1 MAISAPT
8 NSSTEDSFVARLRR
22 ALPLSTMV
30 FVLGVLVIQ
39 MAFITSYIGAFHRPT
54 PHNIEVEVVAP
65 SSLANG
71 LVARLNAIS
80 GEPLEARAISEE
92 TSAVAALRQDRTAAV
107 FVPDLAKP
115 DDTLLVASAGGAAQ
129 ASAVEAVFQQAE
141 TAEHRSLEV
150 RDLVPFQSGDGR
162 GLSAFYLVVG
172 WLIGGYLLATLF
184 GITHGRPTSLRL
196 AAVRLGATVPYA
208 VLSGL
213 GGALIIGP
221 VLGALDGHFAAVAGV
236 GALLVLAAATVAIGL
251 QALFGT
257 VGVGIVLIIF
267 VVLGNPSAGGPYQAS
282 LLPAFWRVIGGAL
295 PNGAGVTTIRQ
306 ITYFGAY
313 GITTPLLIICVWM
326 IGGVALTMVA
336 TSARSRLRAG
346 RHARPI

>member
-1 MAISAPT
+1 
-8 NSSTEDSFVARLRR
+8 
-22 ALPLSTMV
+22 
-30 FVLGVLVIQ
+30 
-39 MAFITSYIGAFHRPT
+39 MAFITSYIGAFHSPT
-54 PHNIEVEVVAP
+54 PHNIDVEVAAPLSVAG
-65 SSLANG
+65 G

-80 GEPLEARAISEE
+80 GRPLEATAVAEE
-92 TSAVAALRQDRTAAV
+92 ASAVAALRQDRTAAV
-107 FVPDLAKP
+107 FVPDLEKP

-129 ASAVEAVFQQAE
+129 ASAVETVFQQGEMA
-141 TAEHRSLEV
+141 AHRNLEV

-172 WLIGGYLLATLF
+172 WLIGGYLLAALF
-184 GITHGRPTSLRL
+184 GLTHGRPRTWRI
-196 AAVRLGATVPYA
+196 AVFRLGATIPYA

-213 GGALIIGP
+213 GGALILGP
-221 VLGALDGHFAAVAGV
+221 VLGAVNGHFVAVAGV

-282 LLPAFWRVIGGAL
+282 LLPAFWRAIGGAL

-313 GITTPLLIICVWM
+313 GITKSLLIICVW
-326 IGGVALTMVA
+326 IVGGSALTMAA
-336 TSARSRLRAG
+336 TLARSRSEPA
-346 RHARPI
+346 ATPA